1 MRVAEGVYGL
11 RRLVL
16 ATVCAAAFCACGVF
30 AAEGKFP
37 VEGQMLVGVNYWGSK
52 AGVHMWRANEWDE
65 VAIEKDIASLAA
77 VGVEAMRVFPTWS
90 EFQPLIRE
98 RKYLCAP
105 ALVMREGSD
114 EEIFDP
120 LWLEPGAVARFEKFC
135 EIAERHNV
143 KLMVSLVTGWMSGRL
158 FVPRIVENL
167 NPIAD
172 PEAVMWEGRFA
183 RAFVRRMKEQ
193 KAIVAWDLGNECN
206 CMGKVETIAQ
216 AWMWL
221 NTISAAI
228 RMEDLSRP
236 VISGM
241 HSQTSNGFGPQWDKR
256 NNWNL
261 QTQGELLDVLTPHPY
276 PASFRIEANRGPF
289 NSFRN
294 ALHPTSQC
302 LFYSAVAGKPA
313 FPQEVGSLG
322 PRMSPEWMAAKGMR
336 QQMFTCWAH
345 GLGAY
350 LWWCAFDQ
358 LHLGYPPFNSNAMER
373 ELGILHADADRTPKP
388 EAMAIKEFRAFRDSL
403 PFKALPPRR
412 MDGVCIVSERAEFYH
427 QTFGA
432 LMLSKAAGFD
442 LEFAAADSRDIP
454 ESNFYIIPSGN
465 GWETYGQK
473 TWEALMERARRG
485 ATVLVSRGADAGYSN
500 WLDFTGLE
508 QTLYHKGRNVSFE
521 FGGRKMSVR
530 DSHTAEQKPVDCE
543 VVAKDST
550 DNVVVSVK
558 RLGKGKVIV
567 VNFALEKC
575 IVEQEGEVVDNGFSN
590 ELWRIYSFAAR
601 EAGVKRLVTKDDPR
615 LILTEHPRSDGSC
628 LVVAVNTHDTPVAAP
643 IKVAGT
649 IGNVW
654 NGTLRDG
661 VLSIRENDGCVFEVT
676 PGGK

>member
-1 MRVAEGVYGL
+1 MNKFKCIAMLSVAAVY
-11 RRLVL
+11 
-16 ATVCAAAFCACGVF
+16 ACGAF
-30 AAEGKFP
+30 AADGKFP
-37 VEGQMLVGVNYWGSK
+37 VEGQMFVGVNYWGSK
-52 AGVHMWRANEWDE
+52 SGVHMWRADEWDE
-65 VAIEKDIASLAA
+65 VTIEKDVASLAA
-77 VGVEAMRVFPTWS
+77 VGVEVMRVFPTWS
-90 EFQPLIRE
+90 EFQPLARE
-98 RKYLCAP
+98 RKYQGVPC
-105 ALVMREGSD
+105 LVMREGSD

-120 LWLEPGAVARFEKFC
+120 LWLDPGAVARFEKFC

-167 NPIAD
+167 NPITD

-221 NTISAAI
+221 NTISSAI

-322 PRMSPEWMAAKGMR
+322 PRMSPEWMAARGMR

-358 LHLGYPPFNSNAMER
+358 LHLGYTPFNSSAMER

-388 EAMAIKEFRAFRDSL
+388 EAMAIKEFRTFRDSL
-403 PFKALPPRR
+403 SFKTLPSRR
-412 MDGVCIVSERAEFYH
+412 TDGVCIVSERAEFYH

-442 LEFAAADSRDIP
+442 LEFAAADSRDMP
-454 ESNFYIIPSGN
+454 ESNFYVIPSGN

-473 TWEALMERARRG
+473 MWETLMERARRG

-500 WLDFTGLE
+500 WLEFTGLE

-521 FGGRKMSVR
+521 FEGRKMSVR
-530 DSHTAEQKPVDCE
+530 DSHTAEQKPIDCE
-543 VVAKDST
+543 VVAKDSAG
-550 DNVVVSVK
+550 NVVVSVK

-676 PGGK
+676 K